1 MLEDVSTLEAYK
13 TAVAVLFEDRKFNYG
28 RYMVLKQFTRDLCQY
43 HHTNIF
49 KEDFNR
55 LINTFMNERTTI

>member
-13 TAVAVLFEDRKFNYG
+13 TVAAVLFEDRQFNYG
-28 RYMVLKQFTRDLCQY
+28 RYVVLKQFTRDLCQY

-49 KEDFNR
+49 KEDIIR
-55 LINTFMNERTTI
+55 LINMFMRERTTI